1 MRPIGTLDNYKK
13 VESKMI
19 DAFVLTALLV
29 SLFLAFGLVAAV
41 GEWVEM
47 KFNRKRFWTDDKWT
61 L

>member
-1 MRPIGTLDNYKK
+1 
-13 VESKMI
+13 MI